1 MAEGR
6 EQEREQQPRR
16 PSVRPCSGSG
26 SCSIVSASAP
36 RTHFL
41 HGPTPRNTSLYKR
54 NNPSLHS
61 SVERTRRSRLRS
73 ARRFVFNAVF
83 FCFFLSSSFFAS
95 PSSPS
100 TLPLFSAPFVK
111 GRSGALRQALERNI
125 D

>member
-95 PSSPS
+95 PLSFFPFNPSPFLR
-100 TLPLFSAPFVK
+100 TFCKRAERSAATGP
-111 GRSGALRQALERNI
+111 
-125 D
+125 